1 MILKYGLKQK
11 KLLWETLA
19 PNAAP
24 VKSCD
29 GNEIPVDGRQNGEP
43 SVTYDAVIMIDGN
56 NLEVFKA
63 DGVSKHY
70 VLETYKHLRPI
81 VFLGDKCALIDE
93 FSSRRMQLYSLS
105 KF

>member
-1 MILKYGLKQK
+1 M
-11 KLLWETLA
+11 ETLA
-19 PNAAP
+19 PKAAP
-24 VKSCD
+24 VKSSD

-43 SVTYDAVIMIDGN
+43 SVTYDAVIVVDGN

-70 VLETYKHLRPI
+70 VLETYKHLKPI

-93 FSSRRMQLYSLS
+93 FQLS
-105 KF
+105 KDAALFLLINLNV